1 MKTAWLRRNIKYS
14 ENITLIWYFIY
25 SNVQI
30 VACKYFVKSSPDNM
44 TGNRRVIQDKDEQLV
59 AQTLFALF
67 SPW

>member
-1 MKTAWLRRNIKYS
+1 MFEILAS
-14 ENITLIWYFIY
+14 
-25 SNVQI
+25 
-30 VACKYFVKSSPDNM
+30 KYFVKSSPENM

>member
-1 MKTAWLRRNIKYS
+1 MKCS
-14 ENITLIWYFIY
+14 ENIILIWYFTY
-25 SNVQI
+25 SNFQI
-30 VACKYFVKSSPDNM
+30 LSSKYFVKLPPDNM

>member
-1 MKTAWLRRNIKYS
+1 MNTAWLRRNIKYS

-30 VACKYFVKSSPDNM
+30 LASKYFVKSSPDNM